1 MGPVVSAIAAY
12 RIRRKI
18 HDFPR
23 EMPNLPAIWMYW
35 LSASRFEALHHW
47 GVAEMLVARN
57 LVQRSVVGI
66 IAISFSV
73 GCSNMNNSQKG
84 AVVGGAGGAALGAI
98 VGKQLGNTGAGAAVG
113 ALSGLAAGG
122 LIGNAEDAT
131 EQRENAQRQAAYE
144 QNLRVRQARAV
155 TNSDIVSMAQNGVDE
170 STICNE
176 IRTHGGNFDTS
187 PQAIIYLQ
195 RAGVSNTVV
204 QAMQNCRGY

>member
-1 MGPVVSAIAAY
+1 
-12 RIRRKI
+12 
-18 HDFPR
+18 
-23 EMPNLPAIWMYW
+23 MPSMKDLIQQVAVG
-35 LSASRFEALHHW
+35 LVLTASTL
-47 GVAEMLVARN
+47 
-57 LVQRSVVGI
+57 
-66 IAISFSV
+66 

-113 ALSGLAAGG
+113 ALTGLAAGG
-122 LIGNAEDAT
+122 LIGNAEDAA
-131 EQRENAQRQAAYE
+131 EERNNAQRQAAYE

-155 TNSDIVSMAQNGVDE
+155 TNSDIVNMSQNGVDE

-187 PQAIIYLQ
+187 PQQIIYLQ
-195 RAGVSNTVV
+195 RAGVSSTVI

>member
-1 MGPVVSAIAAY
+1 MPASKALLERVIAGAVIASAC
-12 RIRRKI
+12 
-18 HDFPR
+18 
-23 EMPNLPAIWMYW
+23 
-35 LSASRFEALHHW
+35 
-47 GVAEMLVARN
+47 
-57 LVQRSVVGI
+57 
-66 IAISFSV
+66 V

-131 EQRENAQRQAAYE
+131 EARDKAQRQVAYE
-144 QNLRVRQARAV
+144 QNVRARQARAV
-155 TNSDIVSMAQNGVDE
+155 TNADIVNMTHNGVED

-195 RAGVSNTVV
+195 RAGISNSVI
-204 QAMQNCRGY
+204 QAMQNCPGY

>member
-1 MGPVVSAIAAY
+1 MPT
-12 RIRRKI
+12 IRK
-18 HDFPR
+18 
-23 EMPNLPAIWMYW
+23 
-35 LSASRFEALHHW
+35 
-47 GVAEMLVARN
+47 
-57 LVQRSVVGI
+57 LVQRVAVGVVLAASGL
-66 IAISFSV
+66 

-113 ALSGLAAGG
+113 ALTGLAAGG
-122 LIGNAEDAT
+122 LVGNAEDAA
-131 EQRENAQRQAAYE
+131 EERDNAQRQAAYE
-144 QNLRVRQARAV
+144 QNRRVLQARAV
-155 TNSDIVSMAQNGVDE
+155 TNSDIVNMAHNGVEE

-195 RAGVSNTVV
+195 RAGISSTVI